1 MPRDSEEYEYYKIL
15 CGNYEAFGYDTLGHV
30 SQLDSSE
37 EHFKI
42 AILEVCAVICHG
54 LISPIVRDM
63 KNDGAAHFE
72 NQSLKSALVK
82 LENLRIAF
90 VLPSEE

>member
-1 MPRDSEEYEYYKIL
+1 
-15 CGNYEAFGYDTLGHV
+15 
-30 SQLDSSE
+30 
-37 EHFKI
+37 
-42 AILEVCAVICHG
+42 
-54 LISPIVRDM
+54 M
-63 KNDGAAHFE
+63 KNDGGTVRFAAHFE